1 MVRISPVTGRCL
13 LNDGTSKVTAGQNWV
28 PAQSASCA
36 LLIDIDNDQDL
47 DLVVVDEEEDQV
59 VVLRQSPEIW
69 SSPSIRPTPP
79 RFSCW

>member
-1 MVRISPVTGRCL
+1 MDLVVSNFSGNWQVL
-13 LNDGTSKVTAGQNWV
+13 LNDGTSKVTMGQNWI

-59 VVLRQSPEIW
+59 VVLRQSP
-69 SSPSIRPTPP
+69 
-79 RFSCW
+79 